1 MGGGAGIAGRS
12 RQRPGTATFKIRGA
26 PEKYT
31 FQCRQERA
39 MTLILLLA
47 PMLLFIA
54 VRILAH
60 RRRMSGTLL
69 PAAAGNVAAALPT
82 LLLFVTLSYVSR
94 GIQDPQVG
102 WANIIEA
109 DGRGRAGMR

>member
-69 PAAAGNVAAALPT
+69 PAAAGKAAAALAP
-82 LLLFVTLSYVSR
+82 LCIFVALCYVPP
-94 GIQDPQVG
+94 GIHTTPVAWRSVSG
-102 WANIIEA
+102 AA
-109 DGRGRAGMR
+109 RRGR